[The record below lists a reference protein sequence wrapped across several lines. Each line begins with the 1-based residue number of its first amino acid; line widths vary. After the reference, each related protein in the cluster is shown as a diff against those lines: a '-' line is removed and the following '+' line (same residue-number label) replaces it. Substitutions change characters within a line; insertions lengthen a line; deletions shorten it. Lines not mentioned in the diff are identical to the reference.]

1 MMNLGHSNSAEY
13 DNHNA
18 VCPQYLQYLSAGAK
32 MAKGGSSKQHVV
44 IVFGILAPMIM
55 RMRLIMLMMR
65 RTMMMRGGRFQQH
78 VLHNHHHHHHHR
90 HHHDHH
96 HHRSQSSRCSTISEN
111 LAPSPFTSYSDHQAQ
126 HHLIHPALHS
136 TTIEGKAQYIQYIQ
150 YYN

>member
-1 MMNLGHSNSAEY
+1 MNLGHSNSAEY

-18 VCPQYLQYLSAGAK
+18 VCPQYLQYLSAGK
-32 MAKGGSSKQHVV
+32 DGIGGQFEAACGQSPRNTGTNDNEDEVDNVDDEEDNDDEGRQISAAC
-44 IVFGILAPMIM
+44 AP
-55 RMRLIMLMMR
+55 
-65 RTMMMRGGRFQQH
+65 
-78 VLHNHHHHHHHR
+78 NHHHHH
-90 HHHDHH
+90 HH

>member
-1 MMNLGHSNSAEY
+1 MTMNLGHSNSAEY

-18 VCPQYLQYLSAGAK
+18 VCPQYLSAGAK

-65 RTMMMRGGRFQQH
+65 RTMMMKGGRFQQH

-126 HHLIHPALHS
+126 HHLIHPAPHS
-136 TTIEGKAQYIQYIQ
+136 TTIEGPAQYIQYVQ
-150 YYN
+150 YFN